1 MTRFEHALVLFYRCS
16 IPAAF
21 FAKHAPD
28 LEVRDG
34 VFDDG
39 ADFAQ
44 GGVES
49 GLSGGEIDAGRS
61 FDRAELDAR
70 DTDIT
75 VSIVALAVSA
85 VSFGVSTLLA
95 LRQAAF

>member
-1 MTRFEHALVLFYRCS
+1 MLWYFFIGARYRPHSSLNMRQILRCAMACS
-16 IPAAF
+16 TTARI
-21 FAKHAPD
+21 
-28 LEVRDG
+28 
-34 VFDDG
+34 
-39 ADFAQ
+39 FAQ

-85 VSFGVSTLLA
+85 VSFGVSTFLA